1 MNDSRWC
8 LSDMSPSST
17 YLMAGWR
24 HERPRH
30 TAVASRVPGARAGRT
45 SRDPRH
51 LLAIGHSECAHGTLY
66 YWRSQTY
73 RTGVVA
79 QLMASMIEGREATVS
94 ILDAGAGVG
103 SLFAACAAELCRR
116 QPPPRRI
123 HVTAYEIDADLV
135 VYLNDTLT
143 LCREMSARVGVD
155 FSGEVRQAD
164 FIESAVGLLRG
175 DLFSPSAPLHPNCV
189 ILNPPYAK
197 IHSQSRHRHWLR
209 QLGIETGIGLTQLTR
224 GCSADAPSTAGWP
237 HE

>member
-1 MNDSRWC
+1 MTAA
-8 LSDMSPSST
+8 SST
-17 YLMAGWR
+17 ATFLGDGVLGRPAGDEQAALL
-24 HERPRH
+24 ERVDLLRLD
-30 TAVASRVPGARAGRT
+30 AARR
-45 SRDPRH
+45 
-51 LLAIGHSECAHGTLY
+51 LAPDRKSALGQFFTPAP
-66 YWRSQTY
+66 
-73 RTGVVA
+73 VA

-135 VYLNDTLT
+135 VYLNDTLM

-224 GCSADAPSTAGWP
+224 GCSADAPSTAGRP